1 MNWVSELQTS
11 GLKISFRIKK
21 VLYRK
26 RSRYQ
31 LIEVFDT
38 YEFGRMMMLDR
49 KVMLTQRDEFIYHE
63 MIVHPPV
70 ALLGGIKNVL
80 VIGGGDGGTV
90 RELLKYSPERITLVE
105 IDRFVVEASKK
116 FFPEMGKVLDNPV
129 VDIVFEDG
137 AEFVKKIEDR
147 YDLVIVDS
155 TDPVGPGEVLFS
167 EEFIS
172 DIFRITDVVAGQ
184 TESPFLHREMIAQ
197 YHKGLKKFFK
207 NIVFYTANIPTYP
220 SGIWSFTIG
229 VNFEP
234 VIKVKRSFQY
244 YTPEVFECAKKLPPA
259 FRIDA

>member
-63 MIVHPPV
+63 MIVHPSV
-70 ALLGGIKNVL
+70 ALIGRIRNAL

-105 IDRFVVEASKK
+105 IDRFVVDASKK
-116 FFPEMGKVLDNPV
+116 FLPGMGDALSNPV